1 MEARRF
7 GRLMEAAA
15 SSYQAAEPRAG
26 SAPKAW
32 AYFDPESEP
41 VDPSTQLIWPATRA
55 LVGDYLPP
63 ELRHSLDDG
72 VFERFLL

>member
-41 VDPSTQLIWPATRA
+41 VDPSTQLI
-55 LVGDYLPP
+55 
-63 ELRHSLDDG
+63 
-72 VFERFLL
+72 